1 MHSTNEVVITGIG
14 SVLPGCD
21 SRQDLWRQLSEG
33 RSQLRMVEDPA
44 GSGTPRPMGVIADFD
59 PRRYLSDFPDR
70 YYRQAPTETQIY
82 LAATV
87 LARDDA
93 KLDLLS
99 VPGER
104 VGLFDGTSRGSFAF
118 WYQRI
123 RQEGELPARRL
134 YTRREIVWCTPG
146 QAVGIAAALLGV
158 KGPAYTFTE
167 SCSSGLVAIGHAF
180 RELRDGEIDVA
191 FAGGHEAAL
200 IGPVYAMYRDG
211 GLLSDERRSPG
222 EAVRPF
228 GDGSGNAFGE
238 GAVTLVME
246 TRAHAERRGAPIL
259 AVVAGFAYG
268 NSGSHPARVD
278 PDATRARAVLRTL
291 LSGSGASAEEVG
303 FVVGH
308 GNGVRDSDAS
318 EIAYMRAVFGAP
330 TPPVPLISVK
340 PVHGHTLGAA
350 GAVNAAAAAL
360 MLDHGRTIRTLNAGP
375 NDAAPNPDFGTGE
388 DLPAG
393 RTCGIALS
401 YGIGGHNSAVL
412 FRRVER
418 KDS

>member
-1 MHSTNEVVITGIG
+1 MHSANKVVITGIG
-14 SVLPGCD
+14 AVLPGCD

-33 RSQLRMVEDPA
+33 RSQLRLAEDPV
-44 GSGTPRPMGVIADFD
+44 GSGMPRPMGVIKDFD
-59 PRRYLSDFPDR
+59 PRRYLGDFPDR
-70 YYRQAPTETQIY
+70 HYRQAPAETQIY

-93 KLDLLS
+93 KLDLSS
-99 VPGER
+99 VPAER

-118 WYQRI
+118 WHQLI
-123 RQEGELPARRL
+123 RQEGELAARQL
-134 YTRREIVWCTPG
+134 YTRRQIVWCTPG

-167 SCSSGLVAIGHAF
+167 SCSSALVAIGHAF
-180 RELRDGEIDVA
+180 RELRDGEIDIA

-200 IGPVYAMYRDG
+200 VAPVYAMYEDG
-211 GLLSDERRSPG
+211 GLLSDERRRPG

-228 GDGSGNAFGE
+228 GGGSGNAFGE

-246 TRAHAERRGAPIL
+246 TRAHARRRGAPIL
-259 AVVAGFAYG
+259 ATVEGFAYG
-268 NSGSHPARVD
+268 NSGSHPARID
-278 PDATRARAVLRTL
+278 LGADRAKGVLKSL
-291 LSGSGASAEEVG
+291 LSRSGCSAQEVG

-330 TPPVPLISVK
+330 VPPVPLISVK
-340 PVHGHTLGAA
+340 PVYGHTLGAA

-360 MLDHGRTIRTLNAGP
+360 MLDHRRTIRTLNAGQP
-375 NDAAPNPDFGTGE
+375 DAAPSPEFGTGD

-412 FRRVER
+412 LRRAER
-418 KDS
+418 EIS

>member
-1 MHSTNEVVITGIG
+1 MHPTNEVVITGIG
-14 SVLPGCD
+14 AMLPGCD
-21 SRQDLWRQLSEG
+21 SRQDLWRQLAEG
-33 RSQLRMVEDPA
+33 RSQLRLVEDPA
-44 GSGTPRPMGVIADFD
+44 GSGTPRPMGVIEDFD
-59 PRRYLSDFPDR
+59 PRRYLSDLPER

-82 LAATV
+82 LAATA

-93 KLDLLS
+93 KLDLS
-99 VPGER
+99 CVPAER

-118 WYQRI
+118 WHRRI
-123 RQEGELPARRL
+123 RQESEQPARQL

-158 KGPAYTFTE
+158 KGPAYTFTQ

-200 IGPVYAMYRDG
+200 VGPLYAMYEDG
-211 GLLSDERRSPG
+211 GLLSDERRHPG

-228 GDGSGNAFGE
+228 GGGSGNAFGE

-246 TRAHAERRGAPIL
+246 TRTHADRRGAPVL
-259 AVVAGFAYG
+259 ATVAGFAYG
-268 NSGSHPARVD
+268 NSGSHPARID
-278 PDATRARAVLRTL
+278 PGATRATGVLRRL
-291 LSGSGASAEEVG
+291 LAASGSSAQAVG

-318 EIAYMRAVFGAP
+318 EIAYMRAVFGTP
-330 TPPVPLISVK
+330 VPPVPLISVK
-340 PVHGHTLGAA
+340 PVYGHTLGAA

-360 MLDHGRTIRTLNAGP
+360 MLDHRRTIRTLNTGP
-375 NDAAPNPDFGTGE
+375 SDAAPHPDFGTGE

-401 YGIGGHNSAVL
+401 YGIGGHNTAVL
-412 FRRVER
+412 LRRAER
-418 KDS
+418 ANA